1 MERIK
6 KIWLQKMAL
15 ESCSLEAR
23 KTKKGFQIFF
33 GKKEIERIV
42 DARENE
48 ASLETIA
55 TKNFST
61 KKKQK
66 SQKRTFSLLFL
77 SSSKQLTPPKVESI
91 SLSPFHSLCLYVST
105 FLYFFLSLCVSTFL
119 FTRKRTQNYWCAAF
133 DVLEG
138 FLGLA
143 KKKKKS

>member
-1 MERIK
+1 
-6 KIWLQKMAL
+6 MAL

-66 SQKRTFSLLFL
+66 SQKRTFSLLFFELLEAAYAAESRKYL
-77 SSSKQLTPPKVESI
+77 SLPL
-91 SLSPFHSLCLYVST
+91 SLFMSLCLHLS
-105 FLYFFLSLCVSTFL
+105 LFLSLCVSTFL

-143 KKKKKS
+143 KKS